1 MIKSQLLLALRSL
14 KSKKLRTSLTILGV
28 ALGVAVIFATQI
40 TINSTL
46 TSFDSMVKAVAGG
59 ADLLVSL
66 PVDLNQLASGETS
79 KTTTLITSQT
89 GVKIK
94 KLRGVKLVSST
105 LVSRAFLAADST
117 PVTVFG
123 LNPAQDSRLRDYHFL
138 KGSFFQGKKEAV
150 IPQELSQKKRLKVG
164 DQLKLKT
171 LAQKNFTFKISGI
184 LTDSGAG
191 RLTGG
196 QAVFLSL
203 PATRQLF
210 PVKGYSNLD
219 IDLKKGTD
227 INQLKTKIKQID
239 SSLLVEEPA
248 SRAEAEK
255 KFLDLLNV
263 GLIFFGTI
271 ALFVGAFL
279 VLNTFNMIVKEQ
291 TRELGLLRALGAS
304 RKQTGGYILTQAV
317 IVGLVGS
324 IIGLTGGYFL
334 STSLIR
340 YFTQTTGTTVLGKS
354 FKVTNLLTAFF
365 IGFIFTLVAVL
376 RPAAKASRL
385 SPLTAITGVEV
396 SFSWRRPLARQQKL
410 AFFSRHFIPLLLL
423 LVGFFLSSRFSAR
436 LLPKVLPFLVG
447 QDLKQRQLAIFI
459 ILLGFVGLLPAI
471 VKVLFSFLAS
481 LAKRLKQPLLQ
492 LTTGNL
498 LANPARTAAT
508 AAATMVTVAM
518 LIIIGGLISSFQKAV
533 NEWLDVSVKADIF
546 VTTEDLNDTLPAN
559 LAQKL
564 SKLKAVKDLTTIRF
578 FPVRTSKGEFLTFRA
593 VNPQDFKKFA
603 NFQFVKGKERA
614 AYKRLRQGQA
624 VFISSVTANRHHLKV
639 GQRLKLQTPS
649 GVKSF
654 FIAAEVVDFAG
665 ELGDLVVGSQ
675 ADAKKFFR
683 VSSRI
688 SSLRLKLKTGQPIKP
703 TVRKVKKLLSSYS
716 GGRVEDVANFKKRV
730 NQEVERTFAV
740 FNVLALLA
748 FLVAVLSIFNTLI
761 MNIFE
766 RQKEIGVL
774 RAVGLSR
781 WQLSKMLTLEA
792 VLMGLTGG
800 FIGQGVGLM
809 LANNLV
815 VNMNRISGHSLNF
828 IVPIK
833 TLYLSAFLSLA
844 FAVIAAAYPA
854 YKAGRLDLT
863 KALQYE

>member
-1 MIKSQLLLALRSL
+1 L
-14 KSKKLRTSLTILGV
+14 KSKKLRTTLTVLGV

-59 ADLLVSL
+59 ADLLIST
-66 PVDLNQLASGETS
+66 PVDLNQLAGNETS
-79 KTTTLITSQT
+79 RAATLITPET
-89 GVKIK
+89 VTKIK
-94 KLRGVKLVSST
+94 KLAAVKLVSPS
-105 LVSRAFLAADST
+105 LVGRVFLAKGST

-123 LNPAQDSRLRDYHFL
+123 INPVYDGRLRDYRFF
-138 KGSFFQGKKEAV
+138 KGKFFQGKEQAV
-150 IPQELSQKKRLKVG
+150 IPYELSQKKRLKVG
-164 DQLKLKT
+164 AKLKLKT
-171 LAQKNFTFKISGI
+171 AAPKTFSFKISGV

-191 RLTGG
+191 RITGG
-196 QAVFLSL
+196 QTVFLSL
-203 PATRQLF
+203 AAARQLF
-210 PVKGYSNLD
+210 SVKGYSNLD
-219 IDLKKGTD
+219 VDLKKGTD
-227 INQLKTKIKQID
+227 IKRLKAKIKQID
-239 SSLLVEEPA
+239 AGLLVEEPS

-255 KFLDLLNV
+255 KFLDLLNI

-271 ALFVGAFL
+271 ALFVGGFL

-291 TRELGLLRALGAS
+291 TKELGLLRAIGAS
-304 RKQTGGYILTQAV
+304 RQQTGGYILTQAV

-324 IIGLTGGYFL
+324 VIGLAGGYFL
-334 STSLIR
+334 SSSLIK
-340 YFTQTTGTTVLGKS
+340 YFAQTIGATLLGKS
-354 FKVTNLLTAFF
+354 FNSTNLLIAFF
-365 IGFIFTLVAVL
+365 TGFIFTLVAVL
-376 RPAAKASRL
+376 RPAYKASKL
-385 SPLTAITGVEV
+385 SPLAAIKGIEA
-396 SFSWRRPLARQQKL
+396 SLSWRSFLAKQQQKL
-410 AFFSRHFIPLLLL
+410 AFLSRKFVPLLLL
-423 LVGFFLSSRFSAR
+423 AVGFFLSSRYSAG
-436 LLPKVLPFLVG
+436 LLAKVLPFFAG
-447 QDLKQRQLAIFI
+447 QDLKQRQVAIFI
-459 ILLGFVGLLPAI
+459 ILLGFVGLLPAVI
-471 VKVLFSFLAS
+471 KVLFSFLAG
-481 LAKRLKQPLLQ
+481 LAKRLKRPLLQ

-498 LANPARTAAT
+498 LANPARAAT
-508 AAATMVTVAM
+508 TSAATMVTVAM

-546 VTTEDLNDTLPAN
+546 VTTENLNDTLPAKVPG
-559 LAQKL
+559 KL

-578 FPVRTSKGEFLTFRA
+578 FPIRTDKNEVLTFRA
-593 VNPQDFKKFA
+593 VDPLDFKKFA
-603 NFQFVKGKERA
+603 NFQFVKGKERTA
-614 AYKRLRQGQA
+614 WKRLIDGNA
-624 VFISSVTANRHHLKV
+624 VFISSVTANKHRLKV
-639 GQRLKLQTPS
+639 GQRLKLLTTE

-675 ADAKKFFR
+675 ADAKKFFHIGN
-683 VSSRI
+683 RI
-688 SSLRLKLKTGQPIKP
+688 SSVRVKLKAGQPFKA
-703 TVRKVKKLLSSYS
+703 VVKQVKKVLAGYS
-716 GGRVEDVANFKKRV
+716 GVRVEDVANFKRRV

-740 FNVLALLA
+740 FNILALLA

-774 RAVGLSR
+774 RALGLSR
-781 WQLSKMLTLEA
+781 WQLSQMLTLEA

-800 FIGQGVGLM
+800 LIGQGVGLI

-828 IVPIK
+828 VVPVN
-833 TLYLSAFLSLA
+833 TLYLSAFLSLI